1 MQHFYVNFTF
11 PFDLLH
17 NFFIKTNKDNGFFA
31 RKRDDREEFHQN
43 RSASLKSYEHYYP
56 PKLEV
61 LTATAV
67 ALSFFV
73 KSLI

>member
-1 MQHFYVNFTF
+1 MF
-11 PFDLLH
+11 
-17 NFFIKTNKDNGFFA
+17 FFA

-61 LTATAV
+61 LTTTAV